1 MTAACNC
8 NPFIASTFILQPI
21 KKSSNFAF
29 QIPTPRTPLTLICSA
44 EPEHKPKPK
53 PVKKRPM
60 KGPTRRRSSY
70 GTSRRSVLRKTL
82 IQEQVEFTGPVSD
95 DPVVAVIGG
104 GMSGMLCALNLEKRG
119 IRSTVFDTGLHG
131 LGGRMGTRIIDPQPL
146 IFDHAAQFFTVS
158 DPLFAELVDGWCKKC
173 LVQEWQGTIGE
184 LEAGGHFSPL
194 PSSPPR
200 YIGIHGMRP
209 LADSLLSQIF
219 RLVTSV
225 AINDLWLI
233 VVDLRSVVYYR
244 HSGRV
249 GCRPRLV
256 VGTVVEV
263 LDIVGVGDG
272 GGTGDDGGTPAT
284 MTRLVNVVRPCWI
297 SALEPFNGMWHLS
310 ENGKPCGHFDAVV
323 IAHNGKCANRLLASS
338 GLPLIARQMKD
349 PLPMPANAAAFPFE
363 GAFVK
368 GIDSLSWMANN
379 TKKLL
384 NSQSSGPHCWTFFST
399 STFGKRNKVPQENIP
414 NATAE
419 KVKEAMLA
427 GVEDALGLSKSSL
440 NRPFY
445 TRVQLWGAA
454 LPTNTPGIPCIFD
467 PHGRTGICG
476 DWLLGSSLEAAALSG
491 IALANQ
497 AHYFESGGT
506 RPDEFAVGLQNEF
519 QPLKGHEIGQF
530 PGVEFKEEWK
540 RRETVDD
547 AMATGDGD
555 LAVGDII
562 RDGLVVNND
571 REIQWF

>member
-1 MTAACNC
+1 MKAMTAACNC
-8 NPFIASTFILQPI
+8 NPLIASTFILQPI
-21 KKSSNFAF
+21 KRSSNLTF
-29 QIPTPRTPLTLICSA
+29 QIPTPRTLTLICSA
-44 EPEHKPKPK
+44 EPEHKSKPK

-158 DPLFAELVDGWCKKC
+158 DPLFAELVDGWCKKG
-173 LVQEWQGTIGE
+173 LVREWQGTIGE

-209 LADSLLSQIF
+209 LADSLLTQ
-219 RLVTSV
+219 
-225 AINDLWLI
+225 
-233 VVDLRSVVYYR
+233 
-244 HSGRV
+244 
-249 GCRPRLV
+249 
-256 VGTVVEV
+256 
-263 LDIVGVGDG
+263 
-272 GGTGDDGGTPAT
+272 
-284 MTRLVNVVRPCWI
+284 TRLVNVVRPCWI

-310 ENGKPCGHFDAVV
+310 ENGKPRGHFDAVV
-323 IAHNGKCANRLLASS
+323 IAHNAFE
-338 GLPLIARQMKD
+338 D

-384 NSQSSGPHCWTFFST
+384 NSRSSGPHCWTFFST

-491 IALANQ
+491 MALANQ

-530 PGVEFKEEWK
+530 PGVEFKEEVCEA
-540 RRETVDD
+540 RTVQF
-547 AMATGDGD
+547 TT
-555 LAVGDII
+555 
-562 RDGLVVNND
+562 
-571 REIQWF
+571 